1 MLLSLILWMWML
13 LFLNTIDRINIF
25 IHLKEHKIKYISYVI
40 ISIKIIQIEHSK
52 ALLTIIISTNL
63 NM

>member
-1 MLLSLILWMWML
+1 ML
-13 LFLNTIDRINIF
+13 LFLITIDRINVF

-52 ALLTIIISTNL
+52 ALLTIIIDTNL